1 MSDFKVNIEY
11 KNKHLQT
18 VNEREYDFQ
27 QYVEMLQLELM
38 RIIMDVEDAFYQLQN
53 NTQKDDWSPLAME
66 LFQKIRHKLLDTA
79 NSIKR
84 LPSTLCYKGV
94 PCDSKNLSEVIAD
107 ILNKNE

>member
-27 QYVEMLQLELM
+27 QYVEMLQIELM
-38 RIIMDVEDAFYQLQN
+38 RIIADIEDAFYRLQDN
-53 NTQKDDWSPLAME
+53 KLKEDWTQEATDM
-66 LFQKIRHKLLDTA
+66 FQMIRHKLLDTA

-94 PCDSKNLSEVIAD
+94 PCDSKNLSEVIAE
-107 ILNKNE
+107 ILNK